1 MLNEVAPLS
10 ESALAVL
17 RQKLDD
23 GTLTGRGYHRVRRVA
38 RTLADLNGEWGVID
52 EKWVQLAL
60 QFRARLE
67 SGIVPR

>member
-10 ESALAVL
+10 DDALAIL
-17 RQKLDD
+17 KHKLDD

-38 RTLADLNGEWGVID
+38 RTLADLNNEFGMID
-52 EKWVQLAL
+52 EKWVHLAL

-67 SGIVPR
+67 TGIVPR

>member
-1 MLNEVAPLS
+1 
-10 ESALAVL
+10 
-17 RQKLDD
+17 
-23 GTLTGRGYHRVRRVA
+23 VRRVA